1 MKLTTLAPAFSMRV
15 RLGTRYRSVVRRST
29 FFISAAVRIF
39 IAEIHGCTGTPGAV
53 QYNANI
59 FQAVA

>member
-1 MKLTTLAPAFSMRV
+1 MRV